1 MKIGNKIFDT
11 ENKTY
16 IMGILNVT
24 PDSFS
29 DGGKYNQM
37 DQALLHVEEMIADG
51 ADILDI
57 GGESTRPGHTRITD
71 EEEICRIVPVIERI
85 KKEYD
90 IPVSVDTYKSQV
102 AKEALEAGADL
113 VNDIWGLKADAKMAP
128 LLAKYKV
135 PCCIMHN
142 RKNMKYKNFLEDI
155 TEDLKESIKEHGVLT
170 PVLVRKLDNGNYQIL
185 SGHNRCECAKAV
197 GFKTV
202 PCVVLS
208 NLTDDDALMIVLDS
222 NTKQRGITEMKISE
236 QAHIY
241 ALDVAVNKRQGKR
254 SDLIKSIEKNLE
266 ILSNDAVSETLSQFD
281 TKLDTTQEIGDKYG
295 ISRATVARL
304 LRIDT
309 LIYEL
314 KTRIDDGEIAVNA
327 GVELS
332 YLTQQEQEII
342 DEVICEFN
350 YKLDIN
356 KSKQLR
362 ELSKSG
368 KLNKVTA
375 VDVFEGRYNKQ

>member
-128 LLAKYKV
+128 LLATYR
-135 PCCIMHN
+135 C
-142 RKNMKYKNFLEDI
+142 R
-155 TEDLKESIKEHGVLT
+155 S
-170 PVLVRKLDNGNYQIL
+170 L
-185 SGHNRCECAKAV
+185 S
-197 GFKTV
+197 
-202 PCVVLS
+202 
-208 NLTDDDALMIVLDS
+208 
-222 NTKQRGITEMKISE
+222 
-236 QAHIY
+236 
-241 ALDVAVNKRQGKR
+241 
-254 SDLIKSIEKNLE
+254 
-266 ILSNDAVSETLSQFD
+266 
-281 TKLDTTQEIGDKYG
+281 
-295 ISRATVARL
+295 
-304 LRIDT
+304 
-309 LIYEL
+309 
-314 KTRIDDGEIAVNA
+314 
-327 GVELS
+327 
-332 YLTQQEQEII
+332 
-342 DEVICEFN
+342 
-350 YKLDIN
+350 
-356 KSKQLR
+356 
-362 ELSKSG
+362 
-368 KLNKVTA
+368 
-375 VDVFEGRYNKQ
+375 